1 MVLTPFL
8 PFQRY
13 KCLLIPEVFPPAFF
27 TDEKPGF
34 GLLSS
39 GFDLLQCLFGREWQ
53 VHVAIT
59 IFAAAGLQRS

>member
-13 KCLLIPEVFPPAFF
+13 KCLLIPEIFSPAFF

-34 GLLSS
+34 ELLSS

-53 VHVAIT
+53 VPVAIT